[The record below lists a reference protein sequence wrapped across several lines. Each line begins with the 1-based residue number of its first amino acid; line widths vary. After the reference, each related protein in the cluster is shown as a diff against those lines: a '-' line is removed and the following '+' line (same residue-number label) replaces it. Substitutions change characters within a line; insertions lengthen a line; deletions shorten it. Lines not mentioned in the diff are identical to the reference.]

1 MAVIVQ
7 KYGGTSVAD
16 PDRIR
21 SCARRAAS
29 TRGAGHDVVVVVSAM
44 GHATDHLIDL
54 AHSVSERPSKREMD
68 MLMTT
73 GEQVSIALMTMALN
87 DLGVEA
93 VSMTG
98 GQAGILTDEVHSKA
112 RIRTVDAERL
122 RRHLDRGRV
131 IVAAG
136 FQGITELGEI
146 TTLGRGGS
154 DTTAVA
160 LAAALGVGQRPDD
173 ACEIYTD
180 VDGVYTA
187 DPRKVRN
194 AHKLDRVSYEEMLEL
209 ASLGAGVMHNRAVM
223 FGSKYDVPI
232 HVRHSQRPDIGTMIV
247 KESPDMETRSVV
259 GCALTPDLGRVSI
272 RRIPNRPGTQAI
284 IFNRIAEANVL
295 VDDIMQTEF
304 GDTCTISFTV
314 DHSDLA
320 DVKSIALKAVEQIGV
335 GEVAFEIGLAKV
347 SAVGLGMRTHTGV
360 AATMFRALGDANIH
374 IANVTTSEIKV
385 SCIIPKE
392 HGQSALQLVH
402 DAFDLATGPVSAAS

>member
-21 SCARRAAS
+21 ACAERTAS
-29 TRGAGHDVVVVVSAM
+29 TRANGHSVVVVVSAM
-44 GHATDHLIDL
+44 GHTTDHLIEL
-54 AHSVSERPSKREMD
+54 AHSVSEQPSKRELD
-68 MLMTT
+68 MLMAT
-73 GEQVSIALMTMALN
+73 GEQVSTALMAMALQ
-87 DLGVEA
+87 DAGVDA
-93 VSMTG
+93 VSVTG
-98 GQAGILTDEVHSKA
+98 GQAGILTDDVHAKA
-112 RIRTVDAERL
+112 RIRTVEVDRL
-122 RRHLDRGRV
+122 RKHLDQGKV

-136 FQGITELGEI
+136 FQGVTDQGEI

-160 LAAALGVGQRPDD
+160 LAAALGVGRQADD

-180 VDGVYTA
+180 VDGIYTA
-187 DPRKVRN
+187 DPRKVKN
-194 AHKLDRVSYEEMLEL
+194 AHKLDRISYEEMLEL

-223 FGSKYDVPI
+223 FGSKYHVPI

-247 KESPDMETRSVV
+247 KESPDMEARSVV

-272 RRIPNRPGTQAI
+272 RRVPNRPGTQAR

-314 DHSDLA
+314 DHADLA
-320 DVKSIALKAVEQIGV
+320 DVKSIALRAVEEIGV

-360 AATMFRALGDANIH
+360 AAAMFRALGDANIH

-392 HGQSALQLVH
+392 YGIQALQLVH
-402 DAFDLATGPVSAAS
+402 DAFGLAAGPAGTS